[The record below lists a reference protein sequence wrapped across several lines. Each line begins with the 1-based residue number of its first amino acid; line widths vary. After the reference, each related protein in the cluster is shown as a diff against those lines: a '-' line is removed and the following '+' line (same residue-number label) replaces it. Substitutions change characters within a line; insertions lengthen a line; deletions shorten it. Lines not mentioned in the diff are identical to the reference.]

1 MSSKHL
7 IRKDKCAPK
16 KAYFKLTKCNLVSI
30 FYFQWRETKWRG
42 ISLQLLTRN
51 KMLKYHF
58 LPLKSCL
65 KKASQSKL
73 YENIWWWEQGGRKT
87 QWENLETWRY
97 TSAAAIKNEEILR
110 IVPLPNVWTSPN
122 PQINLLVGWASFILM
137 LFPRGRMT
145 RSRIVCSILLKP
157 H

>member
-1 MSSKHL
+1 MFERQVTRDQLKWVANTLQERTSA
-7 IRKDKCAPK
+7 RQK
-16 KAYFKLTKCNLVSI
+16 KADFKLTKCNLVSI

-73 YENIWWWEQGGRKT
+73 YGNIWWWKQGEWKT

-122 PQINLLVGWASFILM
+122 QINLLVGWAELHSF
-137 LFPRGRMT
+137 
-145 RSRIVCSILLKP
+145 
-157 H
+157 